1 METTRRLP
9 TSFKASLHDLLKLR
23 RQLDSWRKA
32 QPGRARVPAEVWEL
46 AAALARTHGISRV
59 SRTLRLSFYKLR
71 RRIQPP
77 AALPSSAPAPS
88 GFIELAPVTG
98 LGLSGGA
105 CVIELGDGDRS
116 RMTISLSGEGPTLLG
131 LPDRQVGVAAARAY
145 RSHYGPADFSG
156 RAV

>member
-1 METTRRLP
+1 MKTTRRLP
-9 TSFKASLHDLLKLR
+9 TSSKASLHDLLKLR
-23 RQLDSWRKA
+23 RQLDSWRQS

-71 RRIQPP
+71 RRIQPA

-88 GFIELAPVTG
+88 GFIELASVTG

-105 CVIELGDGDRS
+105 CVIELCDGDRS
-116 RMTISLSGEGPTLLG
+116 RMTIRLSGEGPALLG
-131 LPDRQVGVAAARAY
+131 LAEAFWRRE
-145 RSHYGPADFSG
+145 R
-156 RAV
+156 